1 VVKKKRIDFRQLN
14 AINMVFQ
21 FGIVVISN
29 ILVGGLLGYLTD
41 KYLFHNKIW
50 LVIFLFLGMI
60 SGIYQGI
67 RYLMKEAEKYERLNK
82 DSTKRNDSDKY
93 SGDN

>member
-1 VVKKKRIDFRQLN
+1 MKKKRIDFRQLN

-50 LVIFLFLGMI
+50 LVIFLFLGTI

>member
-1 VVKKKRIDFRQLN
+1 MVKKKRIDFRQLN